1 MTNNND
7 KLKLICHRIAFLMQH
22 QHILP
27 DLKDLANEISKDYPN
42 DEYLKGATDALLLVI
57 NSLEER
63 GPISSGHH

>member
-1 MTNNND
+1 
-7 KLKLICHRIAFLMQH
+7 MQH